1 MSLEKWVEYSWLKAE
16 PTSRDEIK
24 SLLTIVNRDLKDANV
39 AAISEDRRFEAAYSA
54 ARTAATIALRASGY
68 RTSTQVG
75 HHAKTMESLELTINA
90 DSKMIQK
97 MRTFSK
103 KRWSQLRTARRETE
117 LPEDLAGAGTADPA
131 VRRETRERIKQA
143 FFHLPAKYRLVAT
156 LALIEEEPY
165 KNIGEAAGISVAL
178 VKVRVFRAVRM
189 LEETQFQLSSLGV
202 EVNAK

>member
-1 MSLEKWVEYSWLKAE
+1 MEYSWLKAE

-75 HHAKTMESLELTINA
+75 RHAKTMESLELTINA
-90 DSKMIQK
+90 DSKIIQK

-103 KRWSQLRTARRETE
+103 KRNITSYDSAGSVSKQELELAIKTAAE
-117 LPEDLAGAGTADPA
+117 LHRQ
-131 VRRETRERIKQA
+131 V
-143 FFHLPAKYRLVAT
+143 VA
-156 LALIEEEPY
+156 
-165 KNIGEAAGISVAL
+165 
-178 VKVRVFRAVRM
+178 
-189 LEETQFQLSSLGV
+189 
-202 EVNAK
+202 